1 MPLYPYGRRRTL
13 CQEVVKDTLWTFE
26 QIQGILYVVVPI
38 RMTVVRL
45 ERGGLLVYAPIAP
58 TPECVRQVQAL
69 ESQHGPVKYIILP
82 TVSGLEHKVFV
93 GPFARRFPLAQV
105 FVAPSQWSFP
115 LNLPLSWL
123 GLPQRRTQV
132 LPRDSSK
139 VPFADEFDY
148 EILGPIDL
156 GLGRFGE
163 VAFFHRSSRSLLVTD
178 SVLSIPEDPPAVVQL
193 DPYPLLFHARDNAAD
208 VREDTPANRR
218 QGWQRICLFAFYF
231 SPSTLNT
238 LKLRQAFQLARKVS
252 DRSKKAYFGIF
263 PFDWQP
269 DWKQSFDLLRGDG
282 RLFVAPILQTLILNR
297 APKETLT
304 WADTVAR
311 WQFERIVP
319 CHLDSPLN
327 VGPHAFRQAFNFLE
341 QPSGGSNE
349 TTGESSSL
357 SDRDFATL
365 RTIDELLER
374 LRIIPPRQ
382 DKV

>member
-1 MPLYPYGRRRTL
+1 
-13 CQEVVKDTLWTFE
+13 
-26 QIQGILYVVVPI
+26 
-38 RMTVVRL
+38 
-45 ERGGLLVYAPIAP
+45 
-58 TPECVRQVQAL
+58 
-69 ESQHGPVKYIILP
+69 
-82 TVSGLEHKVFV
+82 
-93 GPFARRFPLAQV
+93 
-105 FVAPSQWSFP
+105 
-115 LNLPLSWL
+115 
-123 GLPQRRTQV
+123 
-132 LPRDSSK
+132 
-139 VPFADEFDY
+139 
-148 EILGPIDL
+148 
-156 GLGRFGE
+156 
-163 VAFFHRSSRSLLVTD
+163 
-178 SVLSIPEDPPAVVQL
+178 
-193 DPYPLLFHARDNAAD
+193 
-208 VREDTPANRR
+208 
-218 QGWQRICLFAFYF
+218 
-231 SPSTLNT
+231 
-238 LKLRQAFQLARKVS
+238 
-252 DRSKKAYFGIF
+252 IF

-319 CHLDSPLN
+319 CHLDSPLA
-327 VGPHAFRQAFNFLE
+327 VGPQGFRQAFNFLE